1 METPEVKSAIRIINK
16 IINDATAI
24 TIFFRRHVEKSLG
37 LLRIKLKKLT
47 FCRNAINIS
56 FFIILFQSC
65 STLSIPSY
73 FVKSNKISVK
83 LGTIYIDPLIKK
95 GTSDIEIIHII
106 NFLVESTLH
115 RDYSKLSMFVS
126 SEKGLYIDLKAH
138 LSYTDLLKEVNK
150 KDSYFEVFF
159 FDTNKLKKEKN
170 SEMVKTV
177 RDILILSEGLVAEL
191 YYENEYA
198 VEVKLRFQKN
208 KKFESDLNTL
218 YFSKMGDK
226 WYVERLF

>member
-1 METPEVKSAIRIINK
+1 LETPEVKSAIRIINK

-208 KKFESDLNTL
+208 KKFENDLNTL

>member
-208 KKFESDLNTL
+208 KKFENDLNTL

>member
-1 METPEVKSAIRIINK
+1 LETPEVKSAIRIINK